1 MEATI
6 TITMDLSD
14 FKDLESLKKKLDE
27 IEEKRNVP
35 LNEQGD
41 NKVKLG
47 KSYIMELVEMYGI
60 PKKVCLDINPSKSN
74 LDKKISTPYVPWKR
88 GDIEKTADSILK
100 LESSTRRVPIM
111 RDTPDKSKAH
121 KITYERGDDSDP
133 FSPWSKGMFQR
144 KDGNS

>member
-41 NKVKLG
+41 NKVELG

-60 PKKVCLDINPSKSN
+60 PKEVCLDINPSKSN

-111 RDTPDKSKAH
+111 RDTPDKRKAH
-121 KITYERGDDSDP
+121 KISYERGDNCNPRDT
-133 FSPWSKGMFQR
+133 WSKRKNYR

>member
-88 GDIEKTADSILK
+88 GDI
-100 LESSTRRVPIM
+100 
-111 RDTPDKSKAH
+111 
-121 KITYERGDDSDP
+121 
-133 FSPWSKGMFQR
+133 
-144 KDGNS
+144 

>member
-41 NKVKLG
+41 NKVELG
-47 KSYIMELVEMYGI
+47 KSYIMELVERYGI
-60 PKKVCLDINPSKSN
+60 PKKVCLDINPSKSC
-74 LDKKISTPYVPWKR
+74 LDKKMSTPYMPWEQ
-88 GDIEKTADSILK
+88 GDIERTFTNVVCGIDS
-100 LESSTRRVPIM
+100 
-111 RDTPDKSKAH
+111 
-121 KITYERGDDSDP
+121 
-133 FSPWSKGMFQR
+133 
-144 KDGNS
+144 